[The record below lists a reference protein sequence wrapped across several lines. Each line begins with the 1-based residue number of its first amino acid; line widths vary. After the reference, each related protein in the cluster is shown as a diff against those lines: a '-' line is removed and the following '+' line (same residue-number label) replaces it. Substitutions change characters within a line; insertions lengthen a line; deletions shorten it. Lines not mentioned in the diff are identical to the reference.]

1 MTSRRFSGFMRAAM
15 TTTFTVSE
23 TERTG
28 VGQGER
34 LDEESRDAAN
44 AQDMAKPTLIPQ
56 DAWILSHGR
65 AKVWMM
71 EHECEKFERPA
82 SP

>member
-1 MTSRRFSGFMRAAM
+1 M
-15 TTTFTVSE
+15 
-23 TERTG
+23 
-28 VGQGER
+28 GQGER

-65 AKVWMM
+65 AKVRMM
-71 EHECEKFERPA
+71 EHDAKNSNVRPA
-82 SP
+82 RNLLAGRCA